1 MDCNLPGSSA
11 RETFQARLLEWVAIS
26 WSQGSSQPRD
36 WTAISV
42 CPALQMNSLPLSHQE
57 MLVEAE
63 VYWTDE
69 PVQLWQNKTWRR
81 LLSIKSNSYCRI
93 RESLHS
99 TGKKQLLRAGGG
111 RRELSKPIIASS
123 HLPIRK
129 VTAFPIGQSEWRAW
143 RESGILHFPM
153 KFHKEGNSLFS

>member
-1 MDCNLPGSSA
+1 MGLAN
-11 RETFQARLLEWVAIS
+11 E
-26 WSQGSSQPRD
+26 
-36 WTAISV
+36 
-42 CPALQMNSLPLSHQE
+42 HQN
-57 MLVEAE
+57 
-63 VYWTDE
+63 WTDE
-69 PVQLWQNKTWRR
+69 PIQLWQNKTWRR

-99 TGKKQLLRAGGG
+99 TGKKQLLRVGGG

-129 VTAFPIGQSEWRAW
+129 VTASPIGQSEWRAW

-153 KFHKEGNSLFS
+153 KFHKEVNSHFLLIFPKALFSVKLWKKTVFFIQILFSWRWDIVYRWGII